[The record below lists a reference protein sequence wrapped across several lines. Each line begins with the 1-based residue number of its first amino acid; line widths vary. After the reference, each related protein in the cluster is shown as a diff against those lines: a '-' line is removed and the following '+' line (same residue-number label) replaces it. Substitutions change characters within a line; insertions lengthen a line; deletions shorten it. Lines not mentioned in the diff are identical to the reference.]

1 MTVWLNRFSM
11 CNALAMVDEC
21 QDYLVKFG
29 IIMSEIGKMSTQQ
42 WKTLS
47 NKNIAILNRE
57 SLLEIMKTSY
67 KKLDANELKLE
78 TFKLKPYMTKMHLT
92 QARLNFR
99 IRSFMTR
106 TVKMNFSS
114 DPGFKNQL
122 WTCSHCPSV
131 DTQSHI
137 RLCPAYEKFRI
148 DKDFNNDHDLVCY
161 FQQVIALREADP
173 TRIFKM
179 YKMWNSENPAEACSR
194 VQLMEIISHYK

>member
-1 MTVWLNRFSM
+1 M

-92 QARLNFR
+92 KARLNFR

-148 DKDFNNDHDLVCY
+148 DKDFDNDHDLVRY

-194 VQLMEIISHYK
+194 VQLMEIISEYK

>member
-1 MTVWLNRFSM
+1 M

-114 DPGFKNQL
+114 DPGFKNQY

-137 RLCPAYEKFRI
+137 RLCPAY
-148 DKDFNNDHDLVCY
+148 
-161 FQQVIALREADP
+161 
-173 TRIFKM
+173 
-179 YKMWNSENPAEACSR
+179 
-194 VQLMEIISHYK
+194 

>member
-47 NKNIAILNRE
+47 NKNIAILNSE

-92 QARLNFR
+92 QARLNLDR
-99 IRSFMTR
+99 LH
-106 TVKMNFSS
+106 
-114 DPGFKNQL
+114 QL
-122 WTCSHCPSV
+122 LGAEDYVHCV
-131 DTQSHI
+131 
-137 RLCPAYEKFRI
+137 
-148 DKDFNNDHDLVCY
+148 
-161 FQQVIALREADP
+161 
-173 TRIFKM
+173 
-179 YKMWNSENPAEACSR
+179 
-194 VQLMEIISHYK
+194 